1 VRSGPPNRPAPQ
13 TPERGARHT
22 SGPRL
27 NFIAVRTLGS
37 PEAELHFRTGQGE
50 SVKTPR
56 TIPTGR
62 REAQGPRDGTEA
74 PESPFRSEFP
84 IGQGALALLTR
95 ECCWLCFVLGK
106 KHQ

>member
-1 VRSGPPNRPAPQ
+1 VRAGPPNRPEPQ

-56 TIPTGR
+56 TIPTGGVKLKGPVTARKLQSR
-62 REAQGPRDGTEA
+62 RSAA
-74 PESPFRSEFP
+74 SFR
-84 IGQGALALLTR
+84 
-95 ECCWLCFVLGK
+95 LGK
-106 KHQ
+106 APWHS